1 MKFLDC
7 SGKGKVPGRSILDV
21 GVDTALRDAGFDHRM
36 FHARGGVFEWRRKKE
51 KLHLDIAR

>member
-36 FHARGGVFEWRRKKE
+36 FHARGGVFEWRRTK
-51 KLHLDIAR
+51 